1 MSLLMRMQEKN
12 LQLMRRELLIRTYLD
27 WHRNSMSPRAQL
39 FRFVVAPF
47 LIGYV
52 ARRLARFS
60 FGARMVRVMIPFGSL
75 LLKV

>member
-12 LQLMRRELLIRTYLD
+12 LQLMRRKLLIRTYLA
-27 WHRNSMSPRAQL
+27 WHRTSMSPRAQL